1 MVVLHYTAMQTA
13 EEALQRLCA
22 VEHEVSAHYLISE
35 LGQVF
40 QLVADEMRAWH
51 AGAGGWGQVTDVNSH
66 SIGIEL
72 ANSGSQ
78 PFAEPQ
84 MVALERLLQ
93 ALLQRHAIPRER
105 VIGHSDMAP
114 LRKGDPGARFDW
126 ARLARQD
133 LSVWPGAAGD
143 LPVDAAKFRALATR
157 FGYVFPASET
167 CADPLTAVLSAFRLR
182 FSPWE
187 RGELN
192 LSDMA
197 RIADLS
203 HRFPARGLG
212 RAPVCD

>member
-1 MVVLHYTAMQTA
+1 MVVLHYTAMDTT

-22 VEHEVSAHYLISE
+22 AEHEVSAHYLISE

-40 QLVADEMRAWH
+40 QLVADEKRAWH
-51 AGAGGWGQVTDVNSH
+51 AGAGAWGQVTDVNSH

-72 ANSGSQ
+72 ANSGRQ

-84 MVALERLLQ
+84 MAALEQLLQ

-133 LSVWPGAAGD
+133 LSVWPGAGGG
-143 LPVDAAKFRALATR
+143 LPADAVKFHALATR
-157 FGYVFPASET
+157 FGYVFPPSEMCT
-167 CADPLTAVLSAFRLR
+167 DPLTAVLSAFRLR

-187 RGELN
+187 HGALN
-192 LSDMA
+192 LRDMA
-197 RIADLS
+197 RIADLA

-212 RAPVCD
+212 RAPVCG